1 MSFSS
6 YLIHSQPSNEARTT
20 EWISNKIQSIDD
32 ILLREQYQ
40 SLLDLYIRKLFHQL
54 TDRLEEF
61 IALPQF
67 EDGFELVELYQN
79 FISDF
84 EKKLNQLRLAQM
96 IITISRQFK
105 DPAPTIDFLNQ
116 AANKLKESHPQAYV
130 LAYTALGTVYLHE
143 QNLDEVKLILAES
156 KKILDGLTGIDS
168 SVSSCYYLLA
178 AQYDKIRGTPAEF
191 YGNMML
197 YLAHFSL
204 DKIPP
209 PQRKEIA
216 FDLCLSALVGDTV
229 YNFGE
234 LVAHPILNTLK
245 DSDQQWIVVLLESF
259 NHGNIEKYEATVNQ
273 FSQQL
278 AAQVHISSFFLISKY
293 FFYFGT
299 ILILYQFI
307 IFII

>member
-1 MSFSS
+1 
-6 YLIHSQPSNEARTT
+6 
-20 EWISNKIQSIDD
+20 
-32 ILLREQYQ
+32 
-40 SLLDLYIRKLFHQL
+40 
-54 TDRLEEF
+54 
-61 IALPQF
+61 
-67 EDGFELVELYQN
+67 
-79 FISDF
+79 
-84 EKKLNQLRLAQM
+84 
-96 IITISRQFK
+96 
-105 DPAPTIDFLNQ
+105 
-116 AANKLKESHPQAYV
+116 
-130 LAYTALGTVYLHE
+130 
-143 QNLDEVKLILAES
+143 
-156 KKILDGLTGIDS
+156 
-168 SVSSCYYLLA
+168 VSSCYYLLA

-278 AAQVHISSFFLISKY
+278 AAQPTLVKNVQLMKEKISILSIMELAFGKPSENRVLSFAEMAKASKQSIDSVELLAMKGLSLQLMKGSIDEIDQVFHVQWVQPRVLNTEQLISLNERLAAWHKKVDEMY
-293 FFYFGT
+293 NVIVEESPEF
-299 ILILYQFI
+299 LS
-307 IFII
+307 